1 MKFFKF
7 FLTCSFCPMMCIVSE
22 GKNIFLDISYE
33 ITVIFLLKI
42 CKLCVVAASP
52 HGKPF
57 FFCKTCV
64 FFDKYVMLRI
74 FIALHI
80 PQFNQ
85 HGTSHQNLLY
95 CVIILVVKSSAYNT
109 SYVAW
114 YSKVTEL
121 KLVYDSD

>member
-1 MKFFKF
+1 MQV
-7 FLTCSFCPMMCIVSE
+7 MC
-22 GKNIFLDISYE
+22 GCGL
-33 ITVIFLLKI
+33 
-42 CKLCVVAASP
+42 ASR
-52 HGKPF
+52 KTF

-95 CVIILVVKSSAYNT
+95 CVIVLAVKSSAYNT

>member
-7 FLTCSFCPMMCIVSE
+7 FPTCTFCPMMCIVSE
-22 GKNIFLDISYE
+22 DKNIFLDISYE

-57 FFCKTCV
+57 FFVRLACFSISMSCLEFSLLCTYLSSTNTERVTKTC
-64 FFDKYVMLRI
+64 FT
-74 FIALHI
+74 
-80 PQFNQ
+80 
-85 HGTSHQNLLY
+85 G
-95 CVIILVVKSSAYNT
+95 VIILAVKSSAYST